1 MPDRVTIAQVAAAA
15 GVSAMTVSNVLNDR
29 PGASVKTRESVLKTA
44 RRLGYVP
51 NLAARGLKS
60 GRTGLVGV
68 VALDLTGQYALE
80 VVRGIADEL
89 AGAEMEVLIS
99 ATYQDAGRE
108 RERVAFLTNGLVDG
122 VLLIAPV
129 LEEPTIEV
137 LRAAGRPVVVID
149 PRRMDVRLPRVVVDN
164 YQGMR
169 SAAKHLIEL
178 GHRRIAYL
186 GGDRDF
192 DSVAERYRGFSDAM
206 RLAGLPIED
215 AMVRDC
221 AFTYEGGVAAAADLL
236 ARQAHA
242 PALVPAQVLAPAY
255 PTAILAASDAIAFGA
270 MDAARA
276 HGLDVPGQ
284 LSVVGFD
291 DVPQAAQSFPGLT
304 TVRQPLHD
312 MGATSVR
319 MLLAQ
324 MAGTAVTDR
333 TQMETA
339 LVVRGSTAVPA
350 VPAPAVPAFA
360 ESVPAVPPAR
370 ATPPV

>member
-1 MPDRVTIAQVAAAA
+1 MPDRVTIAHVAAAA

-29 PGASVKTRESVLKTA
+29 PGASVKTRESVLMTA

-51 NLAARGLKS
+51 NLAARGLKG

-68 VALDLTGQYALE
+68 VALDLTSQYGLE

-129 LEEPTIEV
+129 LEESTVEV
-137 LRAAGRPVVVID
+137 LRAAGRPVVVVD
-149 PRRMDVRLPRVVVDN
+149 PRRMDVPLPRVVVDN
-164 YQGMR
+164 YHGMR
-169 SAAKHLIEL
+169 GAAQHLIGL

-192 DSVAERYRGFSDAM
+192 DSAAERRRGFGDAM
-206 RLAGLPIED
+206 RLAGLPVD
-215 AMVRDC
+215 GAMVRDC
-221 AFTYEGGVAAAADLL
+221 AFSYEGGVAAAADLL
-236 ARQAHA
+236 AAAGLRTSD
-242 PALVPAQVLAPAY
+242 AY
-255 PTAILAASDAIAFGA
+255 PTAVLAASDAIAFGA
-270 MDAARA
+270 IDAARA

-284 LSVVGFD
+284 FSVVGFD
-291 DVPQAAQSFPGLT
+291 DIPQAAQSFPGLT

-312 MGATSVR
+312 MGATAVR
-319 MLLAQ
+319 MLLAD

-333 TQMETA
+333 TQLETT
-339 LVVRGSTAVPA
+339 LVVRGSTVPNQGL
-350 VPAPAVPAFA
+350 
-360 ESVPAVPPAR
+360 
-370 ATPPV
+370 

>member
-192 DSVAERYRGFSDAM
+192 DSAAERYRGFSDAM

-242 PALVPAQVLAPAY
+242 PALVPAQALAPAY